1 MPNGHILELATLPVC
16 QPHVG
21 EALLRSHAFAAIIR
35 LRLDPTQLPVG
46 TMSTEVAVDW
56 VQKPGRNPGQQ
67 LQREIGWNVIAD
79 ADRCCAQYRLTFND
93 HDLTEQAAIAV
104 MALLIH
110 NLEGGVLQRVL
121 QIGSGGDYLVLTR
134 RARKPDQ
141 VEVSGVQEDSDGSA
155 ARGSLGEKTDQ
166 VLTHSKVGFTSV
178 TTFAHAQP
186 PIVHS
191 ALHFVRRT
199 RKKRK
204 RRK

>member
-1 MPNGHILELATLPVC
+1 VC

-21 EALLRSHAFAAIIR
+21 EALLRPHAFAAIIR
-35 LRLDPTQLPVG
+35 LRLDPTLLPAG
-46 TMSTEVAVDW
+46 TMSREVTVDW
-56 VQKPGRNPGQQ
+56 VQKPGKNSPQQ
-67 LQREIGWNVIAD
+67 LQRELGWDAIAD
-79 ADRCCAQYRLTFND
+79 VDGLCVQYRMTFND

-110 NLEGGVLQRVL
+110 DLQGGVLQRVL

-141 VEVSGVQEDSDGSA
+141 IEVSGVQQDTDGSA
-155 ARGSLGEKTDQ
+155 AKRRLGEKTDQ
-166 VLTHSKVGFTSV
+166 VLTHCKLGFASV
-178 TTFAHAQP
+178 TTFAHSQP
-186 PIVHS
+186 SIVHS
-191 ALHFVRRT
+191 YLHFVRRK